1 MNTATAEQFEFVA
14 HVADVPEESLLG
26 VTLSTGTLVCLINHG
41 GSIHAVSDKC
51 SHQAFP
57 LSEGAVMPDGSI
69 QCAWHG
75 ARFDCAT
82 GAARR
87 LPAEDP
93 VPVYAVRVD
102 QGRIFVGP
110 RQS

>member
-14 HVADVPEESLLG
+14 CVTDVPEESLLG
-26 VTLSTGTLVCLINHG
+26 VALLSGELVCLVNHG
-41 GSIHAVSDKC
+41 GTIYAVSDKC
-51 SHQAFP
+51 SHQAFQ

-75 ARFDCAT
+75 ARFDCVT

-87 LPAEDP
+87 LPAEEP
-93 VPVYAVRVD
+93 VPVFAVRVED
-102 QGRIFVGP
+102 GRILVGP